1 MRRHGAF
8 PEPDSREP
16 WFMSQAHAEADIV
29 DRVVSAFEVSLA
41 EALDERYGRRSA
53 GTASRRSDPYGRGGG
68 V

>member
-1 MRRHGAF
+1 MWCTRSPGGLRLSSF

-41 EALDERYGRRSA
+41 EALDERMGA
-53 GTASRRSDPYGRGGG
+53 VGGQRIAAL
-68 V
+68 